1 MREPKSLRDVCPPT
15 DVRAHVGVI
24 DVGSNALRLQI
35 ARVFEDGTFCVIFDE
50 REPIR
55 LGQEVFR
62 TGKLSPK
69 AMKLALNTLSRFS
82 TIAREHQV
90 KCIRSVATSA
100 VREAKNSS
108 QFTKEVK
115 THTGLELEIISGSKE
130 AKLIARGVL
139 SNFRYANCRLAL
151 VDIGGG
157 STEISLVESGELEFS
172 GSIPVG
178 SARFTEQFCL
188 SDPLLPGHERVLRE
202 HVREQLY
209 LRFGAPPIKPYLQVV
224 GSAGTIGALANF
236 IRHRPSAPR
245 SASTSRMHF
254 SVVELHQ
261 ACLALSKMP
270 LLRRRK
276 APGIEER
283 RAEIIVAGAIILEE
297 ICTYLQALSVKVMR
311 RGLRDGLMLEEI
323 GKLIPDQPPAT
334 TRRRPYRPIRNKS

>member
-1 MREPKSLRDVCPPT
+1 MREPKSLRDVSPPIET
-15 DVRAHVGVI
+15 RAHVGVI

-35 ARVFEDGTFCVIFDE
+35 ARVFADGTFCVVYDE
-50 REPIR
+50 REPVR

-62 TGKLSPK
+62 TGKLSLK
-69 AMKLALNTLSRFS
+69 AMKLALNTLSRFCA
-82 TIAREHQV
+82 IAKEYQAEH
-90 KCIRSVATSA
+90 IRSVATSA
-100 VREAKNSS
+100 VREAKNNV
-108 QFTKEVK
+108 QFTEEVK
-115 THTGLELEIISGSKE
+115 SHTGLDLEIISGSNE

-139 SNFRYANCRLAL
+139 SNFRSANCRLAL

-157 STEISLVESGELEFS
+157 STEISLVERGELEFS

-188 SDPLLPGHERVLRE
+188 SDPLLPGHERILRE
-202 HVREQLY
+202 QVREQLN
-209 LRFGAPPIKPYLQVV
+209 LRFGVPPTKPYLQVV

-236 IRHRPSAPR
+236 IRHRPSASR
-245 SASTSRMHF
+245 SAGYSRMHF
-254 SVVELHQ
+254 SVFELHQ

-270 LLRRRK
+270 LPRRRK

-297 ICTYLQALSVKVMR
+297 ICAYLQAHTIKVMR

-323 GKLIPDQPPAT
+323 DKLIADERWSLT
-334 TRRRPYRPIRNKS
+334 D